1 MAERL
6 KPLFSPEEI
15 AKAVQRLASEIST
28 DYRGKRPLLIGVL
41 KGAFVFLADL
51 IRHLTIPVEVDFVR
65 LSSYGSGMVSSGRIR
80 VTKEL
85 ESEIEGRDVLIVEDI
100 VDTGLSLRYLVD
112 DLRSRRPATLRICT
126 LVDKKA
132 RRQVEVE
139 VDYVGFEIEEGFI
152 VGYGID
158 YDERYRE
165 LPAIYVVEKS
175 P

>member
-6 KPLFSPEEI
+6 VPLFSEDEI
-15 AKAVQRLASEIST
+15 AEAVGRLAARISA
-28 DYRGKRPLLIGVL
+28 DYEGRRPLLIGVL

-51 IRHLTIPVEVDFVR
+51 VRQLSIPVEVDFVR
-65 LSSYGSGMVSSGRIR
+65 LSSYGSRMETSGEVK
-80 VTKEL
+80 VTKGL
-85 ESEIEGRDVLIVEDI
+85 ESEVRGRDVLIVEDI
-100 VDTGLSLRYLVD
+100 IDTGLSLSFLVQE
-112 DLRSRRPATLRICT
+112 LLSKGPSSVRICT

-139 VDYVGFEIEEGFI
+139 VHYVGFEIEEGFV

-165 LPAIYVVEKS
+165 LPALYVVEKV